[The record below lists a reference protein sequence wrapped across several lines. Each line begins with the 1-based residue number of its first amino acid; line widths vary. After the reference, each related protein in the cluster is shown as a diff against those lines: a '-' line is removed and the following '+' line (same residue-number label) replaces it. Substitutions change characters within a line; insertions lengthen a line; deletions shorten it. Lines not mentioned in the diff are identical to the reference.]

1 MNAVTVD
8 NTIRSPRRP
17 GVGVREL
24 QVSMMGTFAIRD
36 ATRGPPSAMLGKA
49 QDLLALILLAPQRS
63 VRREHAAESLW
74 PDAGANASKKAMR
87 QALWRIHHATDTAV
101 PESGRLIVTEGEA
114 LRVNPERRLW
124 VDVSVLTAAVRVAQT
139 AGPDLADGELAHLG
153 RAADLYRGPLLA
165 GCYGEWCLAP
175 RARIEDGCIT
185 LLDTLTRAY
194 ERRGSLDASIGW
206 AQRLLDIEPAHELSH
221 RRLMRLHYRN
231 GDRTRALRQFDQCRT
246 VLRQE
251 LGVPPSAHTMALG
264 EAIMADRIGDALS
277 PDPVSRRDWHGM
289 AVLDAGPEV
298 VVLAVPRAAAH
309 LMVSMTR
316 AVREVTRA
324 GVATSAGDDGSPTG
338 SSTP

>member
-1 MNAVTVD
+1 
-8 NTIRSPRRP
+8 
-17 GVGVREL
+17 
-24 QVSMMGTFAIRD
+24 MMGTFAIRD

-87 QALWRIHHATDTAV
+87 QALWRIHHATDSAV

-231 GDRTRALRQFDQCRT
+231 GDRTRALRQFDQCRA

-251 LGVPPSAHTMALG
+251 LGVLPSAHTMALG

-277 PDPVSRRDWHGM
+277 PDPVGRDWHGM

-309 LMVSMTR
+309 MMVSMTR
-316 AVREVTRA
+316 AVREVTRPA
-324 GVATSAGDDGSPTG
+324 VGSGVATPLAASGGGEAPASTDGSPTG
-338 SSTP
+338 RPTP